1 MPSEAQTNFA
11 PILVTHYCPT
21 KLKHINMGSSSEK
34 RLLRKQKK
42 KRHRDSKKREY
53 EKDRQISASLAAKEA
68 FLPTYSIVEL
78 DPAPDRVV
86 GAIKDAWI
94 RIAQAPELRGEKLE
108 DLKTAKKQGLY
119 RSKYG
124 PFNWVTWLGTFLF
137 RELVRDISP
146 VVLRRVDVEVIATDD
161 LRSHVEIRIRALES
175 VKGFIACSPSKPKV
189 TLPNGEFVVAF
200 NLRDD
205 DHFIR
210 RLEERT
216 VVYPEHYLSKGQVF
230 ACLYR
235 WKLFDPIILPS
246 GQPALRLWNWCDP
259 KVPVGS
265 LWKEF
270 LGSEIKI
277 SDTLGIQFFQSEL
290 GLAYYLVGYCPIDES
305 KLSSGYA
312 VLDTLLL
319 PGMDNT
325 PEARAMQKGLDTKER
340 INFEKQAEQQTMKNL
355 NLQKD
360 FSIVREYHKHVPQV
374 RFFSDTV
381 FDYEHGK

>member
-1 MPSEAQTNFA
+1 
-11 PILVTHYCPT
+11 
-21 KLKHINMGSSSEK
+21 MGSSSEK
-34 RLLRKQKK
+34 RQLRKQKK
-42 KRHRDSKKREY
+42 KRQRDSKKRAY
-53 EKDRQISASLAAKEA
+53 EKDRELSASLAAKEA
-68 FLPTYSIVEL
+68 ILPTYSIVEI
-78 DPAPDRVV
+78 DPAPERVV
-86 GAIKDAWI
+86 VAIQDAWK

-108 DLKTAKKQGLY
+108 DLATAKKHGFYQ
-119 RSKYG
+119 SKYG

-137 RELVRDISP
+137 RDLVREIAP
-146 VVLRRVDVEVIATDD
+146 AVLRRIDVQVAETASPH
-161 LRSHVEIRIRALES
+161 SHVKIEIRVLES
-175 VKGFIACSPSKPKV
+175 VKGFIACSPSRPKV
-189 TLPNGEFVVAF
+189 TLANEEFVVAF

-216 VVYPEHYLSKGQVF
+216 VVEPDHYLSKGQVF

-235 WKLFDPIILPS
+235 WKLFDPITLPS

-259 KVPVGS
+259 RVPVGS
-265 LWKEF
+265 LWNEL
-270 LGSEIKI
+270 LGPHIRTSEI
-277 SDTLGIQFFQSEL
+277 LGIQFVESDL
-290 GLAYYLVGYCPIDES
+290 GTAYYLVGYCPIDES

-312 VLDTLLL
+312 VLNTLLL

-360 FSIVREYHKHVPQV
+360 FSVVREYHRHVPQV
-374 RFFSDTV
+374 RFFSDPV
-381 FDYEHGK
+381 FDYGHGK

>member
-1 MPSEAQTNFA
+1 
-11 PILVTHYCPT
+11 
-21 KLKHINMGSSSEK
+21 MGSSSEK
-34 RLLRKQKK
+34 RQLRKQKK
-42 KRHRDSKKREY
+42 KRQRDSKKREY
-53 EKDRQISASLAAKEA
+53 ERDREISASLASKEA
-68 FLPTYSIVEL
+68 ILPTFSIVEV
-78 DPAPDRVV
+78 DPAPERIV
-86 GAIKDAWI
+86 GAIQDAWK
-94 RIAQAPELRGEKLE
+94 RIARVPELRGEKLE
-108 DLKTAKKQGLY
+108 DLATVKKHGFY
-119 RSKYG
+119 GSKYG

-146 VVLRRVDVEVIATDD
+146 AILRRVDVQVVAAPDP
-161 LRSHVEIRIRALES
+161 RSHVKIEIRVLES
-175 VKGFIACSPSKPKV
+175 VKGFIACSPFKPKV
-189 TLPNGEFVVAF
+189 TLPNGEYVAAF

-246 GQPALRLWNWCDP
+246 RQTALRLWNWCDP
-259 KVPVGS
+259 KIPVGS

-270 LGSEIKI
+270 LGSEIRI
-277 SDTLGIQFFQSEL
+277 SDTLGIQFFESDL
-290 GLAYYLVGYCPIDES
+290 GTAYYLVGYCPIDES

-312 VLDTLLL
+312 VLNTLLL

-355 NLQKD
+355 NLKKD
-360 FSIVREYHKHVPQV
+360 FSVVREYHKHVPQV
-374 RFFSDTV
+374 RFFSDPV